1 MQSIEL
7 VATDMDL
14 TLLADDKSM
23 PEGTGRRIDAL
34 ARRGILFCAAS
45 GRPVPALRESFPRHH
60 GDMALIADNGASVYL
75 RGEAIFLDAID
86 RALYHEVLSLSA
98 RREDGVP
105 VLCAYDEAYM
115 LERDRRHADTVG
127 IYYRSITCVES
138 FDALGVEANKVST
151 ISELGQQAQPR
162 YGIWTA
168 IRQPALR
175 HLQSGDEWLDFMNV
189 GVDKGTGIRRL
200 AEHLH
205 IGLENVAAFGD
216 TYNDIPMLDIV
227 GHGYV
232 MANAAEHMREHGDYL
247 ARATTTPGCSPS
259 STGSSPPST
268 EPEPLAPRQPGPRRS
283 TRNAARARRGARSR
297 AGRGIISPRPTSRRK
312 TPRR

>member
-1 MQSIEL
+1 MLPSYLTDASMQSIEL

-138 FDALGVEANKVST
+138 FDALGVEANKVSIYFPNWDSKRNLDT
-151 ISELGQQAQPR
+151 VYGPR
-162 YGIWTA
+162 FGSRLYATCA
-168 IRQPALR
+168 
-175 HLQSGDEWLDFMNV
+175 GDEWLDFMNV

-247 ARATTTPGCSPS
+247 APGNNDA
-259 STGSSPPST
+259 GV
-268 EPEPLAPRQPGPRRS
+268 LAVIDRIV
-283 TRNAARARRGARSR
+283 AAVDGAGTARTAAAGA
-297 AGRGIISPRPTSRRK
+297 
-312 TPRR
+312 